1 MCIEIFSFI
10 HTHTLGYVQ
19 GMSDLLSVILSIME
33 NEVDAFWC
41 FVGLM
46 DMIHERFEETQEF
59 MRLRIKQLRTL
70 LKVSDPEFYKYLGKR
85 NSLWGYKIVSFY
97 IHFSNT
103 CVYLKTRLDNDKIMF
118 IISVSIS

>member
-1 MCIEIFSFI
+1 
-10 HTHTLGYVQ
+10 
-19 GMSDLLSVILSIME
+19 ME

-46 DMIHERFEETQEF
+46 NMIHERFEETQAF

-85 NSLWGYKIVSFY
+85 NSLWGYKMVSFY

-103 CVYLKTRLDNDKIMF
+103 CIYLKTRVDSDKIMF